1 MRIHHLNCGS
11 FCPLGGHFTDG
22 MTPGIGPSRLVC
34 HCLLIESE
42 KGLILVDTG
51 LGLKDVEHPRERLP
65 SFNRKILRPTLSKK
79 ETAHWQIKELGYQ
92 PKDVTHIVL
101 THLDFDHAGG
111 LDDFPYAEIHVMNAE
126 RRAASNRFN
135 FQSRN
140 RYSPSQIS
148 HSKYW
153 NTYYPEGER
162 WFGFQSVRDLEG
174 LPPEILLIPL
184 FGHTEG
190 HAGVA
195 VQTDQGWLLHA
206 GDAYFYRGE
215 LEREYNCPP
224 ILRGYQKFM
233 EADRNQRLMNQ
244 KRLRELS
251 QNHPRDVA
259 IFSAHDAIEYLSLK
273 EGQSRFLY
281 HEDFRPHDPDELAGL
296 GLS

>member
-1 MRIHHLNCGS
+1 MRIHHLNCAS
-11 FCPLGGHFTDG
+11 FCPFGGHFLDG
-22 MTPGIGPSRLVC
+22 MTPGIGSSRLVC

-51 LGLKDVEHPRERLP
+51 LGLKDVEHPKERITTFSRQL
-65 SFNRKILRPTLSKK
+65 LRPSLLKK
-79 ETAHWQIKELGYQ
+79 ETAHSQIKELGFE
-92 PKDVTHIVL
+92 PKDVTHIIL

-111 LDDFPYAEIHVMNAE
+111 LDDFPHAEIHVMNAE
-126 RRAASNRFN
+126 RRAASHRFN
-135 FQSRN
+135 FQTRN
-140 RYSPSQIS
+140 RYSPSQLT

-153 NTYYPEGER
+153 NTYFPEGER

-184 FGHTEG
+184 HGHTEG

-195 VQTDQGWLLHA
+195 IQTDQGWLLHA

-215 LEREYNCPP
+215 LEQEYNCPP
-224 ILRGYQKFM
+224 ILRAYQKFM
-233 EADRNQRLMNQ
+233 EADHSQRLMNQ
-244 KRLRELS
+244 KRLRELAS
-251 QNHPRDVA
+251 NHPRDVT

-281 HEDFRPHDPDELAGL
+281 HADFKPHDPNELAGL